1 MSKEDLIISQ
11 IEDVNQ
17 MLYVICEELKQYEKY
32 KVELIEKEEKMYQI
46 LVTVKKKLEKEE
58 V

>member
-1 MSKEDLIISQ
+1 MNKEDLIISQ

-17 MLYVICEELKQYEKY
+17 MLYVICEELKDYEKY